1 MESGELLECG
11 LWNGEISGVEVEG
24 RRTGIP
30 WAMPVDFV
38 FEFELGDET
47 YCSMK
52 VTYVRKNCGIDT
64 VVNEVLLRQ
73 TIQPKGMKA

>member
-1 MESGELLECG
+1 
-11 LWNGEISGVEVEG
+11 
-24 RRTGIP
+24 
-30 WAMPVDFV
+30 MPVDFV

-52 VTYVRKNCGIDT
+52 VTYVRKNCDIDT
-64 VVNEVLLRQ
+64 VVNEVLENFNWLLNLDLNLNIQLRQ

>member
-1 MESGELLECG
+1 
-11 LWNGEISGVEVEG
+11 
-24 RRTGIP
+24 
-30 WAMPVDFV
+30 MPVDFV

-64 VVNEVLLRQ
+64 VVNEVLVNFNQLLNLDLNLNIQLRQ